1 MEEIIRQ
8 LTAYLQYPFVRYA
21 FLAGVLI
28 ALSASLLG
36 VTLVLKRYS
45 YIGDGLSHVA
55 FGAMAVAMVLK
66 LGNQMLLILPVT
78 IVCAVLLLRTGE
90 QAKIKGDAAVAMLS
104 VASLAFGY
112 LVINLFSASANLSG
126 DVCTTLFG
134 STSILTLTGWDV
146 AVCGAL
152 SLFVICFFVL
162 FYHQIFSVTFDE
174 SFARASGNQVERYN
188 LLMAAVIAV
197 IIVLA
202 MNLVG
207 SLLISALIIFPAL
220 SAMRLFQSFRGVTIF
235 SAFLSVVCALFGIT
249 VSILLGTPVGSTIVA
264 ADAAAFV
271 LCWGVSKVRS
281 KAGALRGSCMALCVV
296 MVLLMEA
303 CGDSGRGRSV
313 LTGSAK
319 QSVKDV
325 LQSQAGESAAGNNR
339 AEESRENSN
348 AETAPAGGTAAG
360 GAAAGGTTPAGG
372 AASGGTAPAG
382 GTIAGGIAPAGGT
395 SAGGTAPVGGAAA
408 GGAVAGGTAPVGG
421 TAAGGTAPAGGTA
434 AGGIAPAG
442 GTVAGGTAP
451 AGGTVVGGT
460 APAGGETA
468 GGTAPAGGAAPTGGA
483 ATPGKSGDVDVDLT
497 QLSSTMVF
505 AEVYHIMVEPKD
517 YMGKR
522 IRISGIS
529 TVYEDQKAG
538 KSYYSCVVLDATAC
552 CAQGIE
558 FKLRDGGHYP
568 ENDEEITV
576 QGTFDTYEDGGYQY
590 AILKDAVLESS
601 GPKHEEP

>member
-78 IVCAVLLLRTGE
+78 IACAVLLLRTGE

-235 SAFLSVVCALFGIT
+235 SAFLSVVCALLGIT
-249 VSILLGTPVGSTIVA
+249 ASILLGTPVGSTIVA

-271 LCWGVSKVRS
+271 LCWGVSKARS

-348 AETAPAGGTAAG
+348 AETAPAGG
-360 GAAAGGTTPAGG
+360 AAAGGTTPAGG
-372 AASGGTAPAG
+372 AAS
-382 GTIAGGIAPAGGT
+382 
-395 SAGGTAPVGGAAA
+395 

-442 GTVAGGTAP
+442 GTAAGGIAPAGGTVAGGTAP
-451 AGGTVVGGT
+451 AGG
-460 APAGGETA
+460 ESA